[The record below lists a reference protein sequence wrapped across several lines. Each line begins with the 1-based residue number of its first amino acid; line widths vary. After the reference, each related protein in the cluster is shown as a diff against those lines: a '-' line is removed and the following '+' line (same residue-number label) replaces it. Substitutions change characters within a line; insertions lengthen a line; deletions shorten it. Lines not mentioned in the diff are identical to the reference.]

1 MKTMDRAGYIKFTD
15 TSKQYLIFT
24 QVFKSEVCRGFS
36 VQAIAEELL
45 RQGHL
50 ERGEGNNLAKKCR
63 VEEQQMRFYTI
74 RESLLCDDD
83 ENQSEQSEQSE
94 HCVLDRAE
102 QCL

>member
-1 MKTMDRAGYIKFTD
+1 MNRAGYIKFTD
-15 TSKQYLIFT
+15 DSKQYLIFT

-63 VEEQQMRFYTI
+63 RGTADAPTLFVNHSFVTMMKISRNSRNSRNI
-74 RESLLCDDD
+74 
-83 ENQSEQSEQSE
+83 
-94 HCVLDRAE
+94 VLDRAE